1 MTGTSERTFLT
12 RLMWLSIAAA
22 LVTITLKTV
31 AWRLT
36 GSVGLLSDAV
46 ESLVNLLAA
55 IVALT
60 MIRWATLP
68 PDKEHAFGHE
78 KAEYFAAGAEG
89 MFILGAAASI
99 GFVAVQRLLHP
110 AGLESVGPG
119 LAVSVVASLVNLGV
133 AMTLIRA
140 GRRHRS
146 ITLEADGRHLMTDVV
161 TSGGVVIGVIAV
173 AVSGWH
179 PLDPIVAIAVALNIV
194 FTGVRLIR
202 RSGAG
207 LMDRSLPPEELAKV
221 ETALAPYREDGI
233 AFKELQ
239 TRRAGRRSFASFKV
253 LVPSGWTVAR
263 GHVLLEQIER
273 DVEAALPH
281 VSVTTHLEPA
291 PEGGRGP
298 KTPSERPAGKP
309 RRRRNRLLG
318 R

>member
-1 MTGTSERTFLT
+1 MTGTSTRSLLT
-12 RLMWLSIAAA
+12 RLMVLSIAAS

-31 AWRLT
+31 AWRMT

-55 IVALT
+55 TVGLA

-89 MFILGAAASI
+89 LFILGAAVSI
-99 GFVAVQRLLHP
+99 GWVAVDRLLHP

-119 LAVSVVASLVNLGV
+119 LAVSVGASLVNLGV

-146 ITLEADGRHLMTDVV
+146 ITIEADGRHLMTDVV
-161 TSGGVVIGVIAV
+161 TSGGVVIGVLAV
-173 AVSGWH
+173 ALSGWH

-207 LMDRSLPPEELAKV
+207 LMDKSLPPEELAGV
-221 ETALAPYREDGI
+221 EAALAPYRADGI
-233 AFKELQ
+233 RFEELQ
-239 TRRAGRRSFASFKV
+239 TRRAGRRSFISLKV
-253 LVPSGWTVAR
+253 IVPSRWTVAR
-263 GHVLLEQIER
+263 GHALLERIER
-273 DVEAALPH
+273 DVETALPQA
-281 VSVTTHLEPA
+281 SVTTHLEPA
-291 PEGGRGP
+291 PDGGGA
-298 KTPSERPAGKP
+298 KTTPDRPAGP
-309 RRRRNRLLG
+309 RRRRRIRLPG

>member
-1 MTGTSERTFLT
+1 MTGTSTRTLLT
-12 RLMWLSIAAA
+12 RLMVLAIAAA
-22 LVTITLKTV
+22 LVTITRKRL
-31 AWRLT
+31 AWRMT

-55 IVALT
+55 IVGLA

-89 MFILGAAASI
+89 IFILGAAASI
-99 GFVAVQRLLHP
+99 GWVAVDRLLHP

-119 LAVSVVASLVNLGV
+119 LAVSVGASLVNLGV

-146 ITLEADGRHLMTDVV
+146 ITIEADGRHLMTDVV
-161 TSGGVVIGVIAV
+161 TSAGVVIGVLAV
-173 AVSGWH
+173 AISGWH

-207 LMDRSLPPEELAKV
+207 LMDRSLPPEELAGV
-221 ETALAPYREDGI
+221 EAALAPYRADGI
-233 AFKELQ
+233 TFEALQ
-239 TRRAGRRSFASFKV
+239 TRRAGRRSFVSLKV
-253 LVPSGWTVAR
+253 IVPSRWTVAR

-273 DVEAALPH
+273 DVEAAVPH

-291 PEGGRGP
+291 PDSGGP
-298 KTPSERPAGKP
+298 ETPSGRPTGP
-309 RRRRNRLLG
+309 RRRRRNRLLG

>member
-1 MTGTSERTFLT
+1 MTGTSTRTLLT

-22 LVTITLKTV
+22 LVTITMKTI
-31 AWRLT
+31 AWRMT

-55 IVALT
+55 IVALI

-89 MFILGAAASI
+89 MFILGAAVSI
-99 GFVAVQRLLHP
+99 GYVAVQRLLHP

-119 LAVSVVASLVNLGV
+119 LAVSVGASLVNLGV

-146 ITLEADGRHLMTDVV
+146 ITIEADGRHLMTDVV
-161 TSGGVVIGVIAV
+161 TSAGVVIGVIAV
-173 AVSGWH
+173 AISGWH

-207 LMDRSLPPEELAKV
+207 LMDKSLPPEDLARV
-221 ETALAPYREDGI
+221 EGALASYREDGI
-233 AFKELQ
+233 IFEALR
-239 TRRAGRRSFASFKV
+239 TRRAGRRSFVSLKV
-253 LVPSGWTVAR
+253 LAPADWTVAR

-273 DVEAALPH
+273 DVKAALPET
-281 VSVTTHLEPA
+281 SVTTHLEPA
-291 PEGGRGP
+291 PEGSGP
-298 KTPSERPAGKP
+298 KIPPEHPDRP

>member
-1 MTGTSERTFLT
+1 MTGTSERSFLT

-22 LVTITLKTV
+22 LVTITMKTI

-36 GSVGLLSDAV
+36 GSVGLLSDAI

-55 IVALT
+55 IVGLT
-60 MIRWATLP
+60 MVRWSMLP
-68 PDKEHAFGHE
+68 PDEEHAFGHE

-99 GFVAVQRLLHP
+99 GYVAAGRLLHP

-119 LAVSVVASLVNLGV
+119 LAVSVGASLVNLGV
-133 AMTLIRA
+133 ATALIRS

-161 TSGGVVIGVIAV
+161 TSAGVVIGIVAV
-173 AVSGWH
+173 AISGWH

-207 LMDRSLPPEELAKV
+207 LMDRSLPPAELARV
-221 ETALAPYREDGI
+221 EAALVPFREAGI
-233 AFKELQ
+233 VFEALQ
-239 TRRAGRRSFASFKV
+239 TRRAGRRSFVSVKV
-253 LVPSGWTVAR
+253 LVPGDWTVGR
-263 GHVLLEQIER
+263 GHVLLEQVER
-273 DVEAALPH
+273 DVEKALPQT
-281 VSVTTHLEPA
+281 SVTTHLEPA
-291 PEGGRGP
+291 PEQPGGSG
-298 KTPSERPAGKP
+298 

>member
-1 MTGTSERTFLT
+1 MTGTSERTLLT

-22 LVTITLKTV
+22 LVTITMKTT

-55 IVALT
+55 IVGLT
-60 MIRWATLP
+60 MLRWAMRP
-68 PDKEHAFGHE
+68 PDEEHAFGHE

-89 MFILGAAASI
+89 MFIMGAAASI
-99 GFVAVQRLLHP
+99 AYVAVGRLLHP
-110 AGLESVGPG
+110 ASLESVGPG
-119 LAVSVVASLVNLGV
+119 LAVSVGASLVNLGV

-161 TSGGVVIGVIAV
+161 TSVGVVIGVLAV
-173 AVSGWH
+173 AISGWR
-179 PLDPIVAIAVALNIV
+179 PLDPIVAIAVAINII

-207 LMDRSLPPEELAKV
+207 LMDKSLPPEELAKV
-221 ETALAPYREDGI
+221 EAALASYREREI
-233 AFKELQ
+233 AFESLR
-239 TRRAGRRSFASFKV
+239 TRRSGRRSFVSVDV
-253 LVPSGWTVAR
+253 LVPASWTVAR

-273 DVEAALPH
+273 DIATALPQT
-281 VSVTTHLEPA
+281 SVTTHLAPA
-291 PEGGRGP
+291 PKYDSPGAP
-298 KTPSERPAGKP
+298 PDKP
-309 RRRRNRLLG
+309 VGTRRARRKRLLG
-318 R
+318 H

>member
-22 LVTITLKTV
+22 LVTITMKTV

-55 IVALT
+55 IVGLV

-89 MFILGAAASI
+89 MFILGAAVSI
-99 GFVAVQRLLHP
+99 GYVAVQRLLHP
-110 AGLESVGPG
+110 AGLESVGLG
-119 LAVSVVASLVNLGV
+119 LAVSALASLVNLGV
-133 AMTLIRA
+133 AMTLIRS

-146 ITLEADGRHLMTDVV
+146 ITIEADGRHLMTDVV
-161 TSGGVVIGVIAV
+161 TSAGVVIGVIAV
-173 AVSGWH
+173 AISGWH

-194 FTGVRLIR
+194 FTAVRLIR

-207 LMDRSLPPEELAKV
+207 LMDRSLPPEELARV
-221 ETALAPYREDGI
+221 EASLAPYRADGI
-233 AFKELQ
+233 AFEELQ
-239 TRRAGRRSFASFKV
+239 TRRAGRRSFVSFKV
-253 LVPSGWTVAR
+253 LVPSSWTVAR

-273 DVEAALPH
+273 DVKAALPQT
-281 VSVTTHLEPA
+281 SVTTHLEPA
-291 PEGGRGP
+291 PVTGEA
-298 KTPSERPAGKP
+298 KTPPNRPTGS
-309 RRRRNRLLG
+309 RRGRRNRLLG
-318 R
+318 